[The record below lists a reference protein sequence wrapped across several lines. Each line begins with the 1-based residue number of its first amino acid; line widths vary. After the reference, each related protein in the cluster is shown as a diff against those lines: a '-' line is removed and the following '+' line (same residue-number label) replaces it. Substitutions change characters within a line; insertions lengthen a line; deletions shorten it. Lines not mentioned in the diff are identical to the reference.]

1 MNALDVGS
9 GDARDPDH
17 RNTAFDKPVDL
28 EHLRRYT
35 LGDKALEDEV
45 LALFLAQLPVTI
57 ASLKTAANPRD
68 WKIAAHALK
77 GSSRAVGAWRIASLA
92 QEAEALAGTKGEAAA
107 CSAAIAK
114 LEAAASEA
122 SIFVQSCAERS

>member
-1 MNALDVGS
+1 M
-9 GDARDPDH
+9 DAPQARSSDLRSPVLRD
-17 RNTAFDKPVDL
+17 AAVDKPVDL

-45 LALFLAQLPVTI
+45 LGLFLAQLPVTI
-57 ASLKTAANPRD
+57 ASLRTATTPRD

-92 QEAEALAGTKGEAAA
+92 QEAEALAGHGEPDA
-107 CSAAIAK
+107 CSEAIAK

-122 SIFVQSCAERS
+122 SIFVQNCADRR